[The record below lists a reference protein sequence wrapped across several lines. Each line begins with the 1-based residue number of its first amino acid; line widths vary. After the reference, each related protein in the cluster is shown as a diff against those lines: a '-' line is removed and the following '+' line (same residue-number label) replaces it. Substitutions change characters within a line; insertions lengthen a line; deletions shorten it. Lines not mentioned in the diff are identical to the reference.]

1 MKLNATFFGFIVAR
15 NDIKAEMQESE
26 PTFGIGID
34 S

>member
-15 NDIKAEMQESE
+15 NDIKAEIHESE
-26 PTFGIGID
+26 PTLGMGMD